1 MLTRPLLPDPAVLRP
16 ARLPIL
22 QIRLVQ
28 TPLLMLR
35 QLPAGLLRQVPPTTS
50 IQVVRRPKRLLLLVP
65 RPASPISLLCRKS
78 RTLIRSSPTQRLLLS
93 RPLQRL
99 SLQQTQRHLLPTRP
113 QPGRRLKTPAAVMHS
128 CLLSRRHPH
137 LHQNRQFRK
146 LDAHCQVRSW
156 QVRAVGCTRFC
167 DRPDWLKSLPPAL

>member
-16 ARLPIL
+16 ARQPIL

-35 QLPAGLLRQVPPTTS
+35 QPPAGLLRQVPPTTS
-50 IQVVRRPKRLLLLVP
+50 IQVVRPPKRLLLLVP

-99 SLQQTQRHLLPTRP
+99 SLQQTQRLLLPTRLRAS
-113 QPGRRLKTPAAVMHS
+113 RRLKTPAAVMHS

-137 LHQNRQFRK
+137 QNRRFRK
-146 LDAHCQVRSW
+146 LDAHCQVPSW

-167 DRPDWLKSLPPAL
+167 DRPDWLKSLPPAV